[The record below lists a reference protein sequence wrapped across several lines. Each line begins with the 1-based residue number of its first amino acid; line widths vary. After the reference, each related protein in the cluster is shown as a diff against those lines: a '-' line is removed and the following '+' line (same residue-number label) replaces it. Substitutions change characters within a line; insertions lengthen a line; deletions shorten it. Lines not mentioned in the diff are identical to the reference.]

1 MTFSPETT
9 RAWVDVDLAALVA
22 NARTVATVSGS
33 RLLPMVKANGY
44 GLGAVEV
51 ARALETVDPWGF
63 GVASP
68 AEGESLRAA
77 GIVRPI
83 LVVTPLLTQWIDECL
98 RLDLRPTIGD
108 TPALEAWTGRSSRP
122 FHVEIDSGMSRA
134 GIRWDDRSALTRL
147 RSLLVTATGW
157 EGMFTHF
164 HSAETDSAATLQQWQ
179 RFHEVVGTLP
189 RRPPLLHAANSAAA
203 LQGTSFAGDLVRP
216 GIFLY
221 GGVAGTAEPRPVVSL
236 RARVVAVR
244 SIAANDT
251 VGYGAIWRSSG
262 TTTVATVAI
271 GYADGFP
278 RSAPL
283 GYVPPAPRQI
293 ELNGRLSP
301 LLGRVTMDMCMV
313 AADGKAAVGDV
324 ATIFGGLV
332 SLDRHA
338 ESAGTISYEILTRL
352 GPRVARRYGRLS

>member
-22 NARTVATVSGS
+22 NARTVAKVSGS

-44 GLGAVEV
+44 GLGAAEV
-51 ARALETVDPWGF
+51 ARALETVDPWGY
-63 GVASP
+63 GVAST
-68 AEGESLRAA
+68 AEGETLRAA

-83 LVVTPLLTQWIDECL
+83 LVVTPLLPQWIDECL

-108 TPALEAWTGRSSRP
+108 TPALEAWTARSSRP

-134 GIRWDDRSALTRL
+134 GIRWDDRSTLTRL
-147 RSLLVTATGW
+147 RGLLNTATGW

-164 HSAETDSAATLQQWQ
+164 HSAETDPAATRQQWQ

-189 RRPPLLHAANSAAA
+189 QRRLLIHAANSAAA
-203 LQGTSFAGDLVRP
+203 LQGTAFAGDLVRP

-221 GGVAGTAEPRPVVSL
+221 GGVAGTAEPRPVASL

-251 VGYGAIWRSSG
+251 VGYGAVWRSSG
-262 TTTVATVAI
+262 NTTVATLAI

>member
-1 MTFSPETT
+1 
-9 RAWVDVDLAALVA
+9 
-22 NARTVATVSGS
+22 
-33 RLLPMVKANGY
+33 
-44 GLGAVEV
+44 
-51 ARALETVDPWGF
+51 
-63 GVASP
+63 
-68 AEGESLRAA
+68 
-77 GIVRPI
+77 
-83 LVVTPLLTQWIDECL
+83 
-98 RLDLRPTIGD
+98 
-108 TPALEAWTGRSSRP
+108 
-122 FHVEIDSGMSRA
+122 
-134 GIRWDDRSALTRL
+134 
-147 RSLLVTATGW
+147 
-157 EGMFTHF
+157 MFTHF
-164 HSAETDSAATLQQWQ
+164 HSAETDPAATSRQWQ

-189 RRPPLLHAANSAAA
+189 RRPLLLHAANSAAA

-221 GGVAGTAEPRPVVSL
+221 GGVAGTAEPRPVAAL

-251 VGYGAIWRSSG
+251 VGYGAVWRSSG
-262 TTTVATVAI
+262 KTTVATVAI

-293 ELNGRLSP
+293 ELNGRLTP

-352 GPRVARRYGRLS
+352 GSRVARRYGRLS

>member
-1 MTFSPETT
+1 MTYSPETS

-63 GVASP
+63 GVAST
-68 AEGESLRAA
+68 AEGEALRQA
-77 GIVRPI
+77 GIARPI
-83 LVVTPLLTQWIDECL
+83 LVVTPLLPQWIDDCL

-108 TPALEAWTGRSSRP
+108 VAALDMWVARSSRP

-134 GIRWDDRSALTRL
+134 GIRWDDRSTLSRL
-147 RSLLVTATGW
+147 RELLQAAPGW
-157 EGMFTHF
+157 EGIFTHF
-164 HSAETDSAATLQQWQ
+164 HSAETDPAATRQQWQ
-179 RFHEVVGTLP
+179 RFHDVVGTLP
-189 RRPPLLHAANSAAA
+189 RRSRLLHAANSAAA
-203 LQGTSFAGDLVRP
+203 LRGSSFAGDLVRP

-221 GGVAGTAEPRPVVSL
+221 GGAAGPAKPRPVASL
-236 RARVVAVR
+236 RARILAVR
-244 SIAANDT
+244 SIAPGDT
-251 VGYGAIWRSSG
+251 VGYGAVWRSSRQ
-262 TTTVATVAI
+262 TTVATVAI

-283 GYVPPAPRQI
+283 GYEPPVPREV
-293 ELNGRLSP
+293 ELNGRLAP
-301 LLGRVTMDMCMV
+301 VLGRVTMDMCMTAV
-313 AADGKAAVGDV
+313 DGPAQIGDI

-332 SLDRHA
+332 ELDRVA
-338 ESAGTISYEILTRL
+338 ESAGTISYEILTRI
-352 GPRVARRYGRLS
+352 GPRVARRYGRVS